1 MKRGFLMTGLLSLI
15 LLVVLLRNQ
24 LDMGAVSDFIS
35 EQNHFLAPLVFVGIY
50 AMATLLFLPGS
61 LMTLLGGLMF
71 GPLWG
76 TFLNLAGATLGATL
90 SFLAARYLAADWVE
104 RKSSGW
110 MRKLKDGVE
119 EEGWRFVA
127 FVRLVPVF
135 PFNLLNYALG
145 LTRINLHS
153 YVAATAVF
161 MLPGALGYTWI
172 GYLGGE
178 AASGAE
184 DLVSKLLLGV
194 GVISVVLFVPSW
206 YARRRRRSAGA

>member
-15 LLVVLLRNQ
+15 LLVVLFGNQ

-35 EQNHFLAPLVFVGIY
+35 RQNRILAPLVFVGIY
-50 AMATLLFLPGS
+50 AIATLLFLPGS
-61 LMTLLGGLMF
+61 LMTLLGGFLF

-110 MRKLKDGVE
+110 MRKLKRGVE

-145 LTRINLHS
+145 LTRINLYS
-153 YVAATAVF
+153 YVVATAVF
-161 MLPGALGYTWI
+161 MMPGALGYTWI

-184 DLVSKLLLGV
+184 DLVSKLLLGI
-194 GVISVVLFVPSW
+194 GVISVALFVPSW

>member
-1 MKRGFLMTGLLSLI
+1 MKRGFLMTGLLCLI
-15 LLVVLLRNQ
+15 MLVVLLRNQ

-145 LTRINLHS
+145 
-153 YVAATAVF
+153 
-161 MLPGALGYTWI
+161 YTWI